1 MTDEELDELEAI
13 LKNKSPVSVHRE
25 IYKKLVA
32 DMPDIILNLISEI
45 RQTRKEKN
53 WIIQNRRAIFREDLF

>member
-13 LKNKSPVSVHRE
+13 VKSKSPVSVHRE
-25 IYKKLVA
+25 IYNELVA